1 VQDDGQAEPWKVTN
15 YDDKSYGT
23 MNLIDATRLSINTV
37 FAQLVTNE
45 NIGAAAVADT
55 ASLLGIKS
63 PLQAV
68 DSIVLGTQRVAPLEM
83 ADAYRTFAN
92 RGVASEPTIVVKVTD
107 ANGKEFAL
115 PTKERRRVISEDAA
129 DVINSVLST
138 VVNDGTGVAAKL
150 KGASVA
156 GKTGTTN
163 DYNDAWFV
171 GYTPKQCCVVA
182 IWMGYGSGGK
192 RMTNVHG
199 QKVSG
204 GSFPAELFARIMTP
218 LVDGVDVGSFTEIKE
233 YPGEL
238 LGPSRRSG
246 NGNGGDAPAVT
257 KPRRKKPIAQP
268 STQANSTDTEAP
280 RVPAAGAIDPPADTR
295 NPVEV
300 VPQPAPEPEPAPQPA
315 SAPQPDPAPAPPPIE
330 VTPAPA

>member
-1 VQDDGQAEPWKVTN
+1 
-15 YDDKSYGT
+15 
-23 MNLIDATRLSINTV
+23 M
-37 FAQLVTNE
+37 
-45 NIGAAAVADT
+45 
-55 ASLLGIKS
+55 
-63 PLQAV
+63 
-68 DSIVLGTQRVAPLEM
+68 
-83 ADAYRTFAN
+83 
-92 RGVASEPTIVVKVTD
+92 
-107 ANGKEFAL
+107 
-115 PTKERRRVISEDAA
+115 
-129 DVINSVLST
+129 NSVLST
-138 VVNDGTGVAAKL
+138 VVNDGTGVAAQV
-150 KGASVA
+150 KGAPVA

-199 QKVSG
+199 RKVSG

-218 LVDGVDVGSFTEIKE
+218 LVDGVDVGTFTEVKE

-238 LGPSRRSG
+238 LGPSRRTGTG
-246 NGNGGDAPAVT
+246 NSGDAPAAT
-257 KPRRKKPIAQP
+257 KTRRNKPASKP
-268 STQANSTDTEAP
+268 SIQNETADTEAP

-315 SAPQPDPAPAPPPIE
+315 PAPQPDPVPPPVE